1 MLLLQ
6 KVADV
11 FQLMRPRLQWLGML
25 RREMTVKSNLSAA
38 PLALVAIV
46 AMTASA
52 SAQAPTWK
60 VQLETISGWTDPT
73 GVVVDSTSYA
83 VTFEELRTLSMPR
96 CAKLDPAELARAAKN
111 VAWLLKNV
119 KPEEGQWESRCRDD
133 PRVKI
138 FIQGAEQALPLRYP
152 LEQSCREIEPPRA
165 LRDLGKQLLELRVR
179 SLERCRP
186 TPAK

>member
-1 MLLLQ
+1 
-6 KVADV
+6 
-11 FQLMRPRLQWLGML
+11 
-25 RREMTVKSNLSAA
+25 
-38 PLALVAIV
+38 
-46 AMTASA
+46 
-52 SAQAPTWK
+52 
-60 VQLETISGWTDPT
+60 
-73 GVVVDSTSYA
+73 
-83 VTFEELRTLSMPR
+83 MPR

-165 LRDLGKQLLELRVR
+165 LRDLGSNFWSYVQDRWSDADRRLQMIMFTWR
-179 SLERCRP
+179 SIS
-186 TPAK
+186 